1 MIPVPLG
8 RGPRRVRHIGPMLAL
23 ALLAALGVT
32 SCGSS
37 PSTQTATGAAP
48 QQEQPAADHA
58 NGRPRTVTALDGSQV
73 SIPTAGTVTVAYFFA
88 PGCATCI
95 PATKQI
101 AQAQR
106 QAGKARFVALNL
118 VPDVS
123 ATALRSFLRSAGNP
137 QLPVVKS
144 GVALAQAQQV
154 TALGTTVVY
163 GPDGQEVFRGVDASA
178 STITTAV
185 QKARS

>member
-1 MIPVPLG
+1 M
-8 RGPRRVRHIGPMLAL
+8 
-23 ALLAALGVT
+23 
-32 SCGSS
+32 
-37 PSTQTATGAAP
+37 
-48 QQEQPAADHA
+48 
-58 NGRPRTVTALDGSQV
+58 
-73 SIPTAGTVTVAYFFA
+73 AYFFA

-118 VPDVS
+118 IPDVS

-163 GPDGQEVFRGVDASA
+163 GPDGQEVFRGDDPGGHTGGLVDNILGSVPTVDDVVGGVVAPASA
-178 STITTAV
+178 DPTTTQSREDGPDATGYLFPVLTPVTELTDAV
-185 QKARS
+185 LNGVGQGG